1 MKHIK
6 PGRGPSLL
14 SGVMSVFMALFGVL
28 WICAVAG
35 AGGGWFALFGVVF
48 VGIAVV
54 NAVYSFRNARRKNRY
69 SAFDIVDSAEEPDP
83 LDPSSARQSG
93 IEPYRTNPSHTE
105 PRSIRQDSADPGS
118 TKPGSANPGRSSP
131 DNAEAGSPTPGSAR
145 FCPYCGRRAAP
156 DHAFCS
162 NCGKKLP

>member
-6 PGRGPSLL
+6 PGRGPSFL
-14 SGVMSVFMALFGVL
+14 SGILSVFMALFGVL
-28 WICAVAG
+28 WIFSVASS
-35 AGGGWFALFGVVF
+35 GGGWFALFGVVF

-69 SAFDIVDSAEEPDP
+69 SAFDIVDGAEEPDP
-83 LDPSSARQSG
+83 LTPGSAGQ
-93 IEPYRTNPSHTE
+93 SHT
-105 PRSIRQDSADPGS
+105 DPGS
-118 TKPGSANPGRSSP
+118 AESGST
-131 DNAEAGSPTPGSAR
+131 TPGSAR

-162 NCGKKLP
+162 GCGKKLP